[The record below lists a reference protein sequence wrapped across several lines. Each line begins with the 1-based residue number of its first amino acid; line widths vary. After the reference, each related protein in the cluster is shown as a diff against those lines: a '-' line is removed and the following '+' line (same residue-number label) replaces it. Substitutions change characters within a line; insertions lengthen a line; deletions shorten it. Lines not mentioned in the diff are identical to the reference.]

1 MRTSDGWHSFQARL
15 RRAAKKVDSDSL
27 TRILLH
33 VSNARWLG
41 PSTTRRGRSSRSIR
55 ERASPSSGAGARQTA
70 PEAGTLPTQNH
81 RTSSRFHNH
90 RHAHPYEVRKEF
102 RVPVREAKAA

>member
-1 MRTSDGWHSFQARL
+1 MRTSDGWHSFQVRL

-41 PSTTRRGRSSRSIR
+41 PSTTRRGRYSRSIR
-55 ERASPSSGAGARQTA
+55 ERATPSSSAGARQIA
-70 PEAGTLPTQNH
+70 PKGGPHPTKQKPTSTQYQTH
-81 RTSSRFHNH
+81 RPPH
-90 RHAHPYEVRKEF
+90 RNDLRQALRPL
-102 RVPVREAKAA
+102 